1 MATVMNEKTIA
12 IITEAL
18 NEVFAIYERNLMAQI
33 DVKFDEAFDGADKV
47 ADAAE
52 KFTEDRIREIAT
64 EEAENTV
71 NGATVDISA

>member
-1 MATVMNEKTIA
+1 MNEDQKQILA
-12 IITEAL
+12 EAFNQAFEII
-18 NEVFAIYERNLMAQI
+18 ERNLMAQI

-71 NGATVDISA
+71 NGATIDISA